1 MSEDRIKAFT
11 EFRQRMNQ
19 RILDEP
25 NQVVRRFFALDT
37 QTYQPGALDVKTK
50 ELCGLVASMVLRC
63 DDCISYHVAQ
73 CRDAG
78 VNRAEMFD
86 AFSIGLVV
94 GLVAGY
100 FSRFDAFQMWVC
112 ARLTIR
118 PTTRGWARS
127 ALIISIVR
135 YPSPSAWYSSVAS
148 RRSRYRSLRLI
159 AASSS
164 VIASEFVRPRMASS
178 RTSRSLSRVSGR
190 STQMARAIVRN
201 RSAAVATVFSS
212 GMGRSASQLGFR
224 RTMVTAAASRDS

>member
-1 MSEDRIKAFT
+1 MTDTNKSDDRVKQFT

-94 GLVAGY
+94 GG
-100 FSRFDAFQMWVC
+100 
-112 ARLTIR
+112 
-118 PTTRGWARS
+118 
-127 ALIISIVR
+127 SIVI
-135 YPSPSAWYSSVAS
+135 PHL
-148 RRSRYRSLRLI
+148 RRAVDFLDQLETGD
-159 AASSS
+159 AATPE
-164 VIASEFVRPRMASS
+164 AHDH
-178 RTSRSLSRVSGR
+178 G
-190 STQMARAIVRN
+190 
-201 RSAAVATVFSS
+201 
-212 GMGRSASQLGFR
+212 
-224 RTMVTAAASRDS
+224 